1 MFMLWAI
8 PLGIL
13 IGLAAGGR
21 PGNLSTFR
29 FRWSWL
35 AVGGLLAQVV
45 LFSPTGD
52 ALASDAGP
60 VIYVASTAAVLLAVL
75 RNIRLPGMPLVALGA
90 VANLAAIT
98 ANGGFM
104 PASAEALATAGLPPG
119 DHLNSIVVASPALQ
133 PLTDI
138 YAIPTSLPMANVF
151 SVGDVLIAIGIAWTI
166 AAAMRGPKAPA
177 TPRAPAELKT

>member
-13 IGLAAGGR
+13 VGLAVGGR
-21 PGNLSTFR
+21 PGNLSNFR

-35 AVGGLLAQVV
+35 AVAGLLVQVV

-52 ALASDAGP
+52 ALAGDLGP
-60 VIYVASTAAVLLAVL
+60 AIYVASTAAVLLAVL
-75 RNIRLPGMPLVALGA
+75 RNIRLPGMALVALGA
-90 VANLAAIT
+90 LANLAAIT
-98 ANGGFM
+98 ANGGSM

-119 DHLNSIVVASPALQ
+119 DHLNSVVVASPALQ

-138 YAIPTSLPMANVF
+138 YAIPASLPLANVF
-151 SVGDVLIAIGIAWTI
+151 SVGDALIALGIAWTV
-166 AAAMRGPKAPA
+166 AAAMRRRAPGA
-177 TPRAPAELKT
+177 ASAAPAELQA